1 MLRLLQHL
9 LRVVYMLG
17 SRQLDQGKA
26 FSAWTFYTKRFARL
40 APTYFLTN
48 LAAAIMIFALSE
60 DDEDLG
66 WMAWIVPMTMLGI
79 TSWSP
84 VPYLPLNEVTWLVS
98 TLMAFYV
105 LFPFLAPRVQR
116 SARAVGAACSAR
128 SLIRLEVKCGRTW
141 HSPGSVHFWL
151 RHSPNCWRE
160 WTRSLSWYRRWAPAA
175 LTTRGFSLDVC
186 VMGCLPMNGRRP
198 AARIANILP

>member
-66 WMAWIVPMTMLGI
+66 WMAWIVPMTTLGI

-84 VPYLPLNEVTWLVS
+84 APYLPLNEVTWLVS

-116 SARAVGAACSAR
+116 SVLPGQERVAAICLYLLSA
-128 SLIRLEVKCGRTW
+128 SWPVVLVFLGTFLSFIAGCQ
-141 HSPGSVHFWL
+141 
-151 RHSPNCWRE
+151 C
-160 WTRSLSWYRRWAPAA
+160 LSW
-175 LTTRGFSLDVC
+175 
-186 VMGCLPMNGRRP
+186 GCLPPRCRSSPRRTLQWSWV
-198 AARIANILP
+198 ARPS

>member
-66 WMAWIVPMTMLGI
+66 WMAWIVPMTTLGI

-84 VPYLPLNEVTWLVS
+84 APYLPLNEVTWLVS

-116 SARAVGAACSAR
+116 SV
-128 SLIRLEVKCGRTW
+128 L
-141 HSPGSVHFWL
+141 PGQ
-151 RHSPNCWRE
+151 E
-160 WTRSLSWYRRWAPAA
+160 A
-175 LTTRGFSLDVC
+175 LTWFELLFYPAVTLFLLILSSIWFGKLTRGALKE
-186 VMGCLPMNGRRP
+186 MRKRKT
-198 AARIANILP
+198 I